1 MVWPETG
8 SDREFPSMPLA
19 QTHPKPPQAEM
30 SSLLATSALAAA
42 SLASPQAPAAGPPHI
57 FFILVDDL

>member
-1 MVWPETG
+1 
-8 SDREFPSMPLA
+8 MPLA